1 MSMSLSDKQMSLIPS
16 DQWPEDVTAE
26 LETGRNPTFT
36 AARFRARRPRDYA
49 LVVSMLSEGLSMRQV
64 SRALRCSINTVST
77 VWDRER
83 GGADVE
89 THKTNTVKR
98 LRRLQV
104 LTAERLQEVIEDGDI
119 SGRDL
124 VVALGVITDKIELLE
139 GRATARVDSS
149 DGPMSRERLAET
161 LCEIR
166 KAATATG
173 FRGGY
178 RDEKAAVG
186 VVVVPAR
193 GAGGSGL
200 AGVSADRLSGAQ
212 ALRRSDLQ
220 RGAGGFDVDG
230 GAVVDNFDDCADGA
244 GGGATENASPSD
256 KDGSGEENFIGKGG
270 VDE

>member
-1 MSMSLSDKQMSLIPS
+1 VQQMSLIPA
-16 DQWPEDVTAE
+16 DQWPDDVTAE

-36 AARFRARRPRDYA
+36 AARFAAQRPRDYA
-49 LVVSMLSEGLSMRQV
+49 LAVSMLSEGLSMRQV
-64 SRALRCSINTVST
+64 SRALRCSINTVSA

-89 THKTNTVKR
+89 THKSNTVKR

-139 GRATARVDSS
+139 GRATARVESS

-161 LCEIR
+161 LCELR
-166 KAATATG
+166 KAAAATG
-173 FRGGY
+173 FRGEY
-178 RDEKAAVG
+178 REQKAAVG
-186 VVVVPAR
+186 VVVGPAR

-200 AGVSADRLSGAQ
+200 AGAAADRVSVAQ
-212 ALRRSDLQ
+212 ALRRNDLQ
-220 RGAGGFDVDG
+220 RGDGGFDGDG

-244 GGGATENASPSD
+244 GGGAAAKASPSD
-256 KDGSGEENFIGKGG
+256 EDGSGEENFIGKGG